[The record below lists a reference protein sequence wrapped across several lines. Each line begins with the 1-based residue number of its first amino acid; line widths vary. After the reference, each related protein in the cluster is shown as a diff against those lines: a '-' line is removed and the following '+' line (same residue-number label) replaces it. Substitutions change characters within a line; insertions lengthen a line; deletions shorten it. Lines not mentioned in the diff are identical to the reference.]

1 VLAMG
6 GRIWVD
12 SAEGGGSS
20 FAFELPLAEATEQG
34 VGGV

>member
-1 VLAMG
+1 MG

-20 FAFELPLAEATEQG
+20 FAFELPLSEATDQVVSG
-34 VGGV
+34 A

>member
-1 VLAMG
+1 MG

-20 FAFELPLAEATEQG
+20 FGFELPLAAQAAS
-34 VGGV
+34 GGE